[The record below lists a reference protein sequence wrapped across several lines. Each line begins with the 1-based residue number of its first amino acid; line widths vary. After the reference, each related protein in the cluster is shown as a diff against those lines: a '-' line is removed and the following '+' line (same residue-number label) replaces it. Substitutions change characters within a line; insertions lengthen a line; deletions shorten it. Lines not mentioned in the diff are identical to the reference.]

1 MTALTAIVS
10 REMRTSSMQVAKNF
24 NKAHATVIRAI
35 NTLRIDLP
43 RDDSNFAVIEYT
55 DVMNRKQQG
64 VEMTRDGFSI
74 LAMGFTGSEALQWKL
89 KFLAAFNA
97 MEAELLKQQA
107 KENSKLE
114 WNTARLQIKSVR
126 KSFTNTVQE
135 FVEYATA
142 QGSKSASMYYMNLT
156 KMEYKALDLLDKQK
170 SALGN
175 FRDTLDILDIAA
187 LTMAEVIA
195 KSAIEHGMREGM
207 HYKEIFQFAKQRVN
221 EYAAVVA
228 LPRLEKAC

>member
-1 MTALTAIVS
+1 MKTTALT
-10 REMRTSSMQVAKNF
+10 VAAKF
-24 NKAHATVIRAI
+24 EKAHKNILQAVENLETSEDFNR
-35 NTLRIDLP
+35 L
-43 RDDSNFAVIEYT
+43 NFQPIFYT
-55 DVMNRKQQG
+55 DSMNRQQSTI
-64 VEMTRDGFSI
+64 EMTRDGFSM
-74 LAMGFTGSEALQWKL
+74 LAMGFTGKKAAHWKEM
-89 KFLAAFNA
+89 FLAAFNA
-97 MEAELLKQQA
+97 MEAELLQQQA

-195 KSAIEHGMREGM
+195 KSAIEQGMREGM